1 MLIFE
6 VGYDSDTI
14 SGLDWAAELIAAWVA
29 EAGLV

>member
-14 SGLDWAAELIAAWVA
+14 SGLDWAAELIAAIYTF
-29 EAGLV
+29 